1 MPSARQGI
9 LLCALALLT
18 LGVVM
23 VNSAGMRIIP
33 ATAGVP
39 VASTEGLGFAAIV
52 GGRDGVFALLAV
64 AALAAGWMM
73 PSGLIDRLSRPS
85 PARVVPVAIAGVGA
99 MLALLV
105 LVYIP
110 GLSREVNA
118 SNRWI
123 EVSTPGLGVVSVQ
136 PSELV
141 KWGMVV
147 LTAWCAASAGARMER
162 FWTGLLPALAGV
174 GLVAAAVMKEDLGTA
189 VLIGVVACAVLVAA
203 GGKLWQLAAVA
214 PLGLAVVA
222 AGLLAEPYRVARLT
236 AFMDP
241 FADPSGTGFHM
252 IQSMGAVAGG
262 EWSGRGLGHGLQ
274 KFGYLPEDTT
284 DFIFA
289 IICEE
294 LGFAGAVLV
303 VFLYMLLLGLLLSV
317 ARRAPSPV
325 QRLIVVGV
333 LATIGVQASI
343 NLLVVT
349 GLAPTKG
356 IALPLISKG
365 GTGWILTCLALGL
378 VSAIDRAATREE
390 VSPSPEPEP
399 LPA

>member
-33 ATAGVP
+33 ATAGAP
-39 VASTEGLGFAAIV
+39 VASTEGLAFTAIV

-64 AALAAGWMM
+64 TALAIGWMM
-73 PSGLIDRLSRPS
+73 PTGLLERLSRPA
-85 PARVVPVAIAGVGA
+85 PTRAVPVAIAGVGV
-99 MLALLV
+99 MLALLT
-105 LVYIP
+105 LVYVP
-110 GLSREVNA
+110 GLSRQVNA
-118 SNRWI
+118 SSRWI
-123 EVSTPGLGVVSVQ
+123 EVSAPGLGVVSVQ

-141 KWGMVV
+141 KWGMVG
-147 LTAWCAASAGARMER
+147 LTAWCAASAGARLER
-162 FWTGLLPALAGV
+162 FWTGLLPALAAV

-189 VLIGVVACAVLVAA
+189 VLIGLVACAVLIAA
-203 GGKLWQLAAVA
+203 GARLWQLAAVA

-241 FADPSGTGFHM
+241 FADPQGAGFHM

-262 EWSGRGLGHGLQ
+262 EWAGRGLGHGLQ

-289 IICEE
+289 IVCEE
-294 LGFAGAVLV
+294 LGLAGAVLV
-303 VFLYMLLLGLLLSV
+303 VFLYMSLLGLLLSV
-317 ARRAPSPV
+317 ARRSASPV
-325 QRLIVVGV
+325 QRLVVVGV
-333 LATIGVQASI
+333 LATIGIQASI

-365 GTGWILTCLALGL
+365 GTGWILTCLALGV
-378 VSAIDRAATREE
+378 VSAIDRAASRETAALG
-390 VSPSPEPEP
+390 VGPAP